1 MKKFCPECKT
11 ENEEQFNFC
20 KNCGTSLDFQR
31 EKLNEDFNTPEQFDP
46 AAQKKSNNFSGN
58 GIPDEIEGVEKRE
71 MLAFLGKDSN
81 KIYDKFLKMEY
92 SGSKI
97 SWCWP
102 AFLLTAFLGF
112 FGTAIWF
119 FYRKMFKPAIAFV
132 IAGTLVLGVQTALNF
147 DTSVEAAK
155 GIVSSIESIF
165 GGNLDD
171 VANPELFFD
180 EEGDTLA
187 IGEATGVLALISDIL
202 DTAETLVGGAVIAMF
217 ALHIYKKH
225 AIEKI
230 KEQREKHGDTPY
242 YLYTLSLSGGT
253 SGGMLA
259 LGIIIFVVASNLASA
274 IPAFFAVGG
283 I

>member
-1 MKKFCPECKT
+1 MKKYCPECKT

-20 KNCGTSLDFQR
+20 KNCGTALDFTK
-31 EKLNEDFNTPEQFDP
+31 EKLNGDFNTPEQFDP
-46 AAQKKSNNFSGN
+46 AAREGNGNFSGN
-58 GIPDEIEGVEKRE
+58 GMPEEIEGVQKRE

-92 SGSKI
+92 SDSKV

-112 FGTAIWF
+112 FGTAVWF

-147 DTSVEAAK
+147 NNNVEAAK
-155 GIVSSIESIF
+155 GLVSSIESIF
-165 GGNLDD
+165 SGDMND

-180 EEGDTLA
+180 EEGAPA
-187 IGEATGVLALISDIL
+187 IGESTGILALISDIL
-202 DTAETLVGGAVIAMF
+202 DTAETLVGGAVVAMF

-225 AIEKI
+225 AVAKI
-230 KEQREKHGDTPY
+230 KEQREKHGETPY

-259 LGIIIFVVASNLASA
+259 LGIIIFIALSNLASA
-274 IPAFFAVGG
+274 IPAFFAISG

>member
-20 KNCGTSLDFQR
+20 KNCGTALDFKK
-31 EKLNEDFNTPEQFDP
+31 EKLSGDFNTPEQFDP
-46 AAQKKSNNFSGN
+46 TAQKGSPMGN
-58 GIPDEIEGVEKRE
+58 GMPEEIEGVQKRE
-71 MLAFLGKDSN
+71 MLAFLGKDAD

-92 SGSKI
+92 SDSKV

-112 FGTAIWF
+112 FGSAIWF
-119 FYRKMFKPAIAFV
+119 FYRKMFKPAIALV

-147 DTSVEAAK
+147 DNNIAVAK
-155 GIVSSIESIF
+155 DIVSSIESVF
-165 GGNLDD
+165 GGNMDS

-180 EEGDTLA
+180 EEGEPA
-187 IGEATGVLALISDIL
+187 IGEPTGVLALISDIL

-225 AIEKI
+225 AVEKI
-230 KEQREKHGDTPY
+230 KEQREKHGETPY

-259 LGIIIFVVASNLASA
+259 LGIIIFVVLSNLASA
-274 IPAFFAVGG
+274 IPTFFAISG

>member
-20 KNCGTSLDFQR
+20 KNCGTSLAFQK
-31 EKLNEDFNTPEQFDP
+31 EELNGDFNTPEQFDP
-46 AAQKKSNNFSGN
+46 AAQKKGNSALGN
-58 GIPDEIEGVEKRE
+58 GMPDEIEGIQKRE
-71 MLAFLGKDSN
+71 MLAFLGKDSD

-92 SGSKI
+92 SGSKV

-102 AFLLTAFLGF
+102 VFLLTAFLGF

-119 FYRKMFKPAIAFV
+119 FYRKIFKPAIAFV
-132 IAGTLVLGVQTALNF
+132 IAGALVLGVQTALNF
-147 DTSVEAAK
+147 DNNIEAAK
-155 GIVSSIESIF
+155 GLVSSIESIF
-165 GGNLDD
+165 SGNLDD

-180 EEGDTLA
+180 EEGEPA

-202 DTAETLVGGAVIAMF
+202 DTAETLVGGAVVAMF

-230 KEQREKHGDTPY
+230 KEQREKHGETPY

-259 LGIIIFVVASNLASA
+259 LGIIIFVALSNLASA
-274 IPAFFAVGG
+274 IPAFFAISG

>member
-20 KNCGTSLDFQR
+20 KNCGTALDFKK
-31 EKLNEDFNTPEQFDP
+31 EKLSGDFKTPEQFDP
-46 AAQKKSNNFSGN
+46 TAQKGSPMGN
-58 GIPDEIEGVEKRE
+58 GMPEEIEGVQKRE
-71 MLAFLGKDSN
+71 MLAFLGKDAD

-92 SGSKI
+92 SGSKV

-112 FGTAIWF
+112 FGSAIWF

-147 DTSVEAAK
+147 DNNIEVAK
-155 GIVSSIESIF
+155 DIVSSIESVF
-165 GGNLDD
+165 GGNMDS

-180 EEGDTLA
+180 EEGEPA
-187 IGEATGVLALISDIL
+187 IGEPTGVLALISDIL

-225 AIEKI
+225 AVEKI
-230 KEQREKHGDTPY
+230 KEQREKHGETPY

-259 LGIIIFVVASNLASA
+259 LGIIIFVVLSNLASA
-274 IPAFFAVGG
+274 IPTFFAISG

>member
-20 KNCGTSLDFQR
+20 KNCGTALDFKK
-31 EKLNEDFNTPEQFDP
+31 EKLSGDFKTPEQFDP
-46 AAQKKSNNFSGN
+46 TAQKGSPMGN
-58 GIPDEIEGVEKRE
+58 EMPEEIEGVQKRE
-71 MLAFLGKDSN
+71 MLAFLGKDAD

-92 SGSKI
+92 SGSKV

-112 FGTAIWF
+112 FGSAIWF
-119 FYRKMFKPAIAFV
+119 FYRKMFKPAIAFI

-147 DTSVEAAK
+147 DNNIEVAK
-155 GIVSSIESIF
+155 DIVSSIESIF
-165 GGNLDD
+165 GGNMDS

-180 EEGDTLA
+180 EEGEPA
-187 IGEATGVLALISDIL
+187 IGEPTGVLALISDIL

-225 AIEKI
+225 AVEKI
-230 KEQREKHGDTPY
+230 KEQREKHGETPY

-259 LGIIIFVVASNLASA
+259 LGIIIFVVLSNLASA
-274 IPAFFAVGG
+274 IPTFFAISG

>member
-20 KNCGTSLDFQR
+20 KNCGTALDFKK
-31 EKLNEDFNTPEQFDP
+31 EKLSGDFKTPEQFDP
-46 AAQKKSNNFSGN
+46 TAQKGSPMGN
-58 GIPDEIEGVEKRE
+58 GMPEEIEGVQKRE
-71 MLAFLGKDSN
+71 MLAFLGKDAD

-92 SGSKI
+92 SGSKV

-112 FGTAIWF
+112 FGSAIWF
-119 FYRKMFKPAIAFV
+119 FYRKMFKPAIAFI

-147 DTSVEAAK
+147 DNNIEVAK
-155 GIVSSIESIF
+155 DIVSSIESIF
-165 GGNLDD
+165 GGNMDS

-180 EEGDTLA
+180 EEGEPA
-187 IGEATGVLALISDIL
+187 IGEPTGVLALISDIL

-225 AIEKI
+225 AVEKI
-230 KEQREKHGDTPY
+230 KEQREKHGETPY

-259 LGIIIFVVASNLASA
+259 LGIIIFVVLSNLASA
-274 IPAFFAVGG
+274 IPTFFAISG